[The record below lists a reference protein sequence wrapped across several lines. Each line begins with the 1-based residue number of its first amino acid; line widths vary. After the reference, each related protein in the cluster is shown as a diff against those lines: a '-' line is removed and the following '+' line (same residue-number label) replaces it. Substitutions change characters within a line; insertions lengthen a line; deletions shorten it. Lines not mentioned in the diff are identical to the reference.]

1 MPRQTKANKLDD
13 VKNTIS
19 DTNVNTYDDVINDDI
34 IENSFD
40 NSDIESNTDNDTP
53 INTTDERNIDK
64 QQEKEQDKQQDKQI
78 ENNNKE
84 EQNDKIRLSDFD
96 ELINQIDKTET
107 DNEKGNK
114 EKVTERDVVKE
125 EKVPKQRDYSV
136 FSEEEQKLFKGTS
149 NEVYEYLKNILPKL
163 KETES
168 KYQELLSKQ
177 QETQQQSQQK
187 SQQQTQS
194 KPTSFYDHPEAYLL
208 SEEYRNT
215 AIKGQMYDAEE
226 RHWTEQLQRLRSGE
240 TKLTDF
246 IGYDEKGNPKF
257 SEIEIKPDMVSKAE
271 VQLIKNI
278 QAATYAKQNAFQELS
293 KYTETHKKNYSD
305 SISKIKEMENNFLSM
320 YNEKSPRYKDIQTFI
335 NNIPPAFH
343 NDPLLSPMSKMY
355 AMILDLIDIAK
366 KMKDNPNNTT
376 TGNANDIKKKLQ
388 PSVSELKPGGNTDVI
403 VYSPDEYKDE
413 I

>member
-1 MPRQTKANKLDD
+1 MPRQTKSSKLDD
-13 VKNTIS
+13 VKNTIP

-40 NSDIESNTDNDTP
+40 NNNIESNNGYNITSNSDNDTST
-53 INTTDERNIDK
+53 NTTSNVDK
-64 QQEKEQDKQQDKQI
+64 QQEKEQDKQI
-78 ENNNKE
+78 ESNNKE
-84 EQNDKIRLSDFD
+84 EHEDKIRLSDFD
-96 ELINQIDKTET
+96 ELINKIDNTET
-107 DNEKGNK
+107 NNEKGDK
-114 EKVTERDVVKE
+114 EKTAERNLVKE
-125 EKVPKQRDYSV
+125 EKVPKQRDYSI

-149 NEVYEYLKNILPKL
+149 NEVYEYLKNVLPKL

-168 KYQELLSKQ
+168 KYNELLNKQ
-177 QETQQQSQQK
+177 QQQSQPQ
-187 SQQQTQS
+187 QQPQQTQS
-194 KPTSFYDHPEAYLL
+194 KPTSFYDHPDAYLL
-208 SEEYRNT
+208 SDEYRNT
-215 AIKGQMYDAEE
+215 AMKYQMSNAEE
-226 RHWTEQLQRLRSGE
+226 QHWTEQLQRLRSGE

-246 IGYDEKGNPKF
+246 LGYDDKGNPKF

-278 QAATYAKQNAFQELS
+278 QAANYAKQNTLQELS

-366 KMKDNPNNTT
+366 KMKDNQTASGNT
-376 TGNANDIKKKLQ
+376 NDIKKKIQ